1 MIDVKVQL
9 IDGSYDELNS
19 SELAYKIA
27 TSMAIKDGVR
37 KAQPIVLE
45 PMFEVEVVAPEE
57 YAGDV
62 IADLSSRRGKIE
74 GISQD
79 GTLQTVRAGVP
90 LSEMFGYVTQLRSMS
105 QGRGVYTMTFSHYEP
120 ALINSSNSHIKAG
133 W

>member
-9 IDGSYDELNS
+9 IGGSYDELNS

-37 KAQPIVLE
+37 KAQPRQVLE

-62 IADLSSRRGKIE
+62 IADLSSRQEEK
-74 GISQD
+74 
-79 GTLQTVRAGVP
+79 LK
-90 LSEMFGYVTQLRSMS
+90 
-105 QGRGVYTMTFSHYEP
+105 VYHKMVLF
-120 ALINSSNSHIKAG
+120 KR
-133 W
+133 